1 MPTPENN
8 SSTPEYE
15 EVTAQIGHPTR
26 SALIAAAGGRCEFLG
41 CPRYLFEHHVTK
53 KPRNFSQC
61 AHIIAFRPAGP
72 RGDVEPR
79 PAGINAFENLMLLCP
94 SCHKLVD
101 DAPAEF
107 PAEKLRG
114 WKQCHEERVRWLLD
128 LPTENEAAV
137 LEIWT
142 NVAPPPVV
150 RSRSKV
156 IAALLPLYPSKAH
169 EYLINLAAHTM
180 TDKVLVPAAAESIDA
195 EVGKLFATT
204 GERPAHLAV
213 FGITNIPL
221 LVYLGS
227 RLGDRIHTHL
237 YQHHRDTKDWKWKDE
252 EPKASYATR
261 VLREG
266 KDPKRVA
273 LVASLS
279 GSIIPEAGLAAA
291 KLPVDNTYTIHEI
304 RLTSTLPNPDFLRTL
319 PDLTA
324 FQSTYRTF
332 LAQLNQRHGR
342 LEALALF
349 PAVPVPVAI
358 SLGMDR
364 LPKVHPALAVY
375 DHTKAGWEHVLT
387 VQ

>member
-1 MPTPENN
+1 MSTAERN
-8 SSTPEYE
+8 SGIAEHK
-15 EVTAQIGHPTR
+15 EVTVQIRQPTR
-26 SALIAAAGGRCEFLG
+26 FALVAAAGGRCEFLG
-41 CPRYLFEHHVTK
+41 CTRYLFEHHVTK

-61 AHIIAFRPAGP
+61 AHILALRPAGP

-79 PAGINAFENLMLLCP
+79 PAEISAFENLMLLCP
-94 SCHKLVD
+94 SCHKEID
-101 DAPAEF
+101 DAPTEF

-114 WKQCHEERVRWLLD
+114 WKRLHEERVRWLLD

-142 NVAPPPVV
+142 NIASPPVV

-156 IAALLPLYPSKAH
+156 IAALLPLYPSRAH
-169 EYLINLAAHTM
+169 EYQVNFAEHDL
-180 TDKVLVPAAAESIDA
+180 TDKVLVPAAAQSIDA

-213 FGITNIPL
+213 FGMTNIPL

-227 RLGDRIHTHL
+227 KLGDRIHTHL

-252 EPKASYATR
+252 EPKARYATR
-261 VLREG
+261 SLQEG
-266 KDPKRVA
+266 KHRERVA
-273 LVASLS
+273 LVVSLS
-279 GSIIPEAGLAAA
+279 GSIVPEAGLAAA
-291 KLPVDNTYTIHEI
+291 NLPVDDTYTVYEI
-304 RLTSTLPNPDFLRTL
+304 RLASAPPNTDFLRTL
-319 PDLTA
+319 QDLNE
-324 FQSTYRTF
+324 FQSAYRAY
-332 LAQLNQRHGR
+332 LAQLHQRHGQ
-342 LEALALF
+342 LESLALF

-364 LPKVHPALAVY
+364 LPKVHPALAVH

-387 VQ
+387 VE